1 MILNLLYI
9 FAMLNNNKYKLLNSL
24 KDKVMKTQIL
34 IAAIFFSGFT
44 FAQEKKQDTVKTKSI
59 EAVTLTKQVFK
70 KQSDRFVYD
79 VASSPVAKGNT
90 TFDLLKQTPLL
101 STTDDK
107 TFKIVGKNNVLIY
120 INGRKSNMDAESLT
134 QFLKNTPAE
143 NIQKIEVI
151 TVPGSEYQ
159 VESSDGIINIVL
171 KKKMSNGTSGNM
183 RMSNTQ
189 NKYNA
194 SNASFSVNYRK
205 DKLGINANLSGGE
218 NINPQSYVL
227 KNGIGQVRNES
238 VGNIDDPN
246 KNLGGYLNIDYQ
258 LTEKSN
264 LALSWNSWA
273 NKSYNSTIDLLNTLT
288 MPNSKGILETS
299 YTKTKNKEDARNY
312 NNSVNLNYEIKLD
325 SLGSKFNAN
334 AAYLIYKRFQ
344 YSDNNTMIS
353 DVKGSTS
360 GFSRTGRKIIQN
372 IPQIVNNFSGTVD
385 YIQKFKNDFTFSAGG
400 NFNKTKTD
408 NDTKNYNFAYNYDDA
423 TGTLTGIDTK
433 PDFNHFIYDENI
445 YGIYVT
451 FEKKFSDKF
460 SGKVGARYEITNSLG
475 TADSPTNSIAEQQ
488 HQRIERNYN
497 NLLPYVSFNYAINDK
512 NNISYSFSS
521 RMGRPSFWELN
532 PVRNIITEDNYTQNN
547 PFVKASSNYNQELT
561 YMYKNS
567 YFLILNHT
575 YEKDQITQVPLQ
587 KKYVD
592 NNGMERVRLA
602 YIRTNFG
609 DKQEMSAMLGI
620 QKSLFK
626 QYLTLNFN
634 AGVQHNINNGTLNT
648 DPTTGQVFDTY
659 INNRKSTS
667 LVINSNNTLRLDKNK
682 TWFLGVNFFYVDKQQ
697 IELGVLKNLMSLDLS
712 IKKNWNDWTF
722 AVNMNDVL
730 RTNVVEIEDYQS
742 NGNYNYIKNDM
753 YRRNITVSLTYNFG
767 NKKVK
772 KVREIESASD
782 AIKNRT
788 R

>member
-1 MILNLLYI
+1 
-9 FAMLNNNKYKLLNSL
+9 
-24 KDKVMKTQIL
+24 MKTTIL
-34 IAAIFFSGFT
+34 IAAIFFSGLT
-44 FAQEKKQDTVKTKSI
+44 FAQEKKQDTLKTKSI
-59 EAVTLTKQVFK
+59 EGVTLTKQVFK

-79 VASSPVAKGNT
+79 VAASPVAKGNT

-107 TFKIVGKNNVLIY
+107 TLKIVGKNNALIY
-120 INGRKSNMDAESLT
+120 INGRKTNMDAESLT

-159 VESSDGIINIVL
+159 VESSDGIINIIL
-171 KKKMSNGTSGNM
+171 KKKMSDGTSGNM

-218 NINPQSYVL
+218 NINPQSYIL
-227 KNGIGQVRNES
+227 RNGIGNVKNES

-273 NKSYNSTIDLLNTLT
+273 NKSYNSTIDLYNTLVQ
-288 MPNSKGILETS
+288 PDPDHKGQFLTS
-299 YTKTKNKEDARNY
+299 HTWTKNKEDARNY

-325 SLGSKFNAN
+325 SLGSKFNVN
-334 AAYLIYKRFQ
+334 AAYLHYKRFQ
-344 YSDNNTMIS
+344 FSRNNTLNEGLTPIKTITQ
-353 DVKGSTS
+353 D
-360 GFSRTGRKIIQN
+360 
-372 IPQIVNNFSGTVD
+372 IPQIINNFSGTVD
-385 YIQKFKNDFTFSAGG
+385 YIQKFKNDFTVSIGG
-400 NFNKTKTD
+400 NFNTTKTD
-408 NDTKNYNFAYNYDDA
+408 NDTKNFTYLFNDD
-423 TGTLTGIDTK
+423 GTPENVTPNPK
-433 PDFNHFIYDENI
+433 PDFNHFIYDEKI
-445 YGIYVT
+445 YGAYLT

-475 TADSPTNSIAEQQ
+475 TADSPTNEEAAQQ
-488 HQRIERNYN
+488 HQSIKRNYN
-497 NLLPYVSFNYAINDK
+497 NLLPYLSLNYAINDK

-521 RMGRPSFWELN
+521 RMRRPSFWELN
-532 PVRNIITEDNYTQNN
+532 PVKNIITQDNYTQNN
-547 PFVKASSNYNQELT
+547 PFVKASSTYNQELT

-587 KKYVD
+587 KTYMDK
-592 NNGMERVRLA
+592 NNMERVRLA

-609 DKQEMSAMLGI
+609 DKQEMSAMLGV

-634 AGVQHNINNGTLNT
+634 AGVQHNINNGMLDT
-648 DPTTGQVFDTY
+648 DPTTGEVFDTY

-667 LVINSNNTLRLDKNK
+667 LIITSNNTVRLDKKK

-697 IELGVLKNLMSLDLS
+697 IEFGVLKNLMSLDLS

-722 AVNMNDVL
+722 AVNVNDVL
-730 RTNVVEIEDYQS
+730 RTNVVEIEDYQA
-742 NGNYNYIKNDM
+742 NGNYNYIRNDQ
-753 YRRNITVSLTYNFG
+753 YRRNLTVSITYNFG
-767 NKKVK
+767 NQKVK
-772 KVREIESASD
+772 KVRDIESASD

>member
-1 MILNLLYI
+1 
-9 FAMLNNNKYKLLNSL
+9 
-24 KDKVMKTQIL
+24 MKTSIL
-34 IAAIFFSGFT
+34 IAALFFSGFA

-59 EAVTLTKQVFK
+59 EGVTLTKQVFK

-79 VASSPVAKGNT
+79 VAASPVAKGNT

-107 TFKIVGKNNVLIY
+107 AFKIVGKNNALIY
-120 INGRKSNMDAESLT
+120 INGRKTNMDAESLT

-159 VESSDGIINIVL
+159 VESSDGIINIIL
-171 KKKMSNGTSGNM
+171 KKKMSDGTSGNM
-183 RMSNTQ
+183 RMSNSQ

-194 SNASFSVNYRK
+194 SQASFSVNYRK
-205 DKLGINANLSGGE
+205 DKLGVTANLSGGE
-218 NINPQSYVL
+218 NINPQAYIL
-227 KNGIGQVRNES
+227 KNGTNRIKNES

-273 NKSYNSTIDLLNTLT
+273 NKSYNSTINLLNTIT
-288 MPNSKGILETS
+288 EYDKDGILTS
-299 YTKTKNKEDARNY
+299 TKYTRTQNKEDARNY

-344 YSDNNTMIS
+344 YSDNNTLNLA
-353 DVKGSTS
+353 DLGSLPTP
-360 GFSRTGRKIIQN
+360 GKKITQN
-372 IPQIVNNFSGTVD
+372 IPQIVNNFSATVD

-408 NDTKNYNFAYNYDDA
+408 NDTKNFTFLYDNGIMQNPDA
-423 TGTLTGIDTK
+423 
-433 PDFNHFIYDENI
+433 DFNHFIYDENI
-445 YGIYVT
+445 YGAYIT

-460 SGKVGARYEITNSLG
+460 SGKVGARYEITNSVG
-475 TADSPTNSIAEQQ
+475 TADSFKNNAEG
-488 HQRIERNYN
+488 HQKIEQNYN
-497 NLLPYVSFNYAINDK
+497 NLLPYLSFNYAINDK
-512 NNISYSFSS
+512 NNLSYAFSS
-521 RMGRPSFWELN
+521 RMRRPSFWELN

-547 PFVKASSNYNQELT
+547 PFVKASSSYNQELT

-567 YFLILNHT
+567 YFVILNHS

-587 KKYVD
+587 RKYTD
-592 NNGMERVRLA
+592 ENNVERVKLA

-620 QKSLFK
+620 QKSFFK
-626 QYLTLNFN
+626 QYVTLNFN

-659 INNRKSTS
+659 VNNRKSTS
-667 LVINSNNTLRLDKNK
+667 FIVTSNNTIRLDKKK
-682 TWFLGVNFFYVDKQQ
+682 TWFLGVNYFYVDKQQ
-697 IELGVLKNLMSLDLS
+697 IELGMLKSLMSLDLS

-722 AVNMNDVL
+722 AVNVNDVL
-730 RTNVVEIEDYQS
+730 RTNVVEIEDMQDS
-742 NGNYNYIKNDM
+742 GNYNYIRNDQ
-753 YRRNITVSLTYNFG
+753 YKRNLTVSITYNFG
-767 NKKVK
+767 NSKVK
-772 KVREIESASD
+772 KVRDIEGASD

>member
-1 MILNLLYI
+1 
-9 FAMLNNNKYKLLNSL
+9 
-24 KDKVMKTQIL
+24 MKTTIL
-34 IAAIFFSGFT
+34 IAAIFFSGMT
-44 FAQEKKQDTVKTKSI
+44 FAQEKKQDSVKTKSI
-59 EAVTLTKQVFK
+59 EGVTMTKQVFK

-79 VASSPVAKGNT
+79 VAASPVAKGNT

-107 TFKIVGKNNVLIY
+107 TLKIAGKNNALIY
-120 INGRKSNMDAESLT
+120 INGRKTNMDAESLT

-171 KKKMSNGTSGNM
+171 KKKMSDGTSGNM
-183 RMSNTQ
+183 RMSNSQ

-218 NINPQSYVL
+218 NINPQTYILRNRSGNV
-227 KNGIGQVRNES
+227 QNES
-238 VGNIDDPN
+238 VGDIDDPN
-246 KNLGGYLNIDYQ
+246 KNLGGYLNVDYQ

-273 NKSYNSTIDLLNTLT
+273 NKSYNSTINLLNTITRYDNNDNLIST
-288 MPNSKGILETS
+288 D
-299 YTKTKNKEDARNY
+299 YTRTKNKENARNY
-312 NNSVNLNYEIKLD
+312 NNSVNLNYELKLD
-325 SLGSKFNAN
+325 SLGSKFNVN
-334 AAYLIYKRFQ
+334 AAYLNYKRFQ

-353 DVKGSTS
+353 DVQGSTS
-360 GFSRTGRKIIQN
+360 GFSRTGKKIIQD
-372 IPQIVNNFSGTVD
+372 IPQIINNFSGTVD
-385 YIQKFKNDFTFSAGG
+385 YIQKFKNDFTFSVGG

-408 NDTKNYNFAYNYDDA
+408 NDTKNYTYDYIYNNAGQLQMID
-423 TGTLTGIDTK
+423 LTTD
-433 PDFNHFIYDENI
+433 PNHFIYDENI
-445 YGIYVT
+445 YGAYLT
-451 FEKKFSDKF
+451 LEKKFSDKF
-460 SGKVGARYEITNSLG
+460 SGKIGARYEITNSLG
-475 TADSPTNSIAEQQ
+475 TSDNAKQPEY
-488 HQRIERNYN
+488 QRIKRNYN
-497 NLLPYVSFNYAINDK
+497 NFLPYLSFNYAINDK

-521 RMGRPSFWELN
+521 RMRRPSFWELN
-532 PVRNIITEDNYTQNN
+532 PVKNIITQDNYTQNN
-547 PFVKASSNYNQELT
+547 PFVKASSTYNQELT

-587 KKYVD
+587 RSYIDPETNQK
-592 NNGMERVRLA
+592 RVQLA

-609 DKQEMSAMLGI
+609 DKQEMSAMLGV

-659 INNRKSTS
+659 INDRKSTS
-667 LVINSNNTLRLDKNK
+667 LVITSNNTLRLDKKK
-682 TWFLGVNFFYVDKQQ
+682 TWFLGVNFFYVDQQQ
-697 IELGVLKNLMSLDLS
+697 IELGILKDLMSLDLS

-722 AVNMNDVL
+722 AVNVNDVL
-730 RTNVVEIEDYQS
+730 RTNLVEIEDFQS
-742 NGNYNYIKNDM
+742 SGNYNYIRNDQ
-753 YRRNITVSLTYNFG
+753 YRRNLTVSITYNFG
-767 NKKVK
+767 NQKVK
-772 KVREIESASD
+772 KVRDIESASD

>member
-1 MILNLLYI
+1 
-9 FAMLNNNKYKLLNSL
+9 
-24 KDKVMKTQIL
+24 MKTSIL
-34 IAAIFFSGFT
+34 IAALFFSGFT

-59 EAVTLTKQVFK
+59 EAVTITKQVFK

-79 VASSPVAKGNT
+79 VAASPVAKGNT

-107 TFKIVGKNNVLIY
+107 TLKIAGKNNVLIY
-120 INGRKSNMDAESLT
+120 INGRKTNMEAESLT

-143 NIQKIEVI
+143 NIQRIEVI

-171 KKKMSNGTSGNM
+171 KKKMSDGTSGNM
-183 RMSNTQ
+183 RMSNSQ

-194 SNASFSVNYRK
+194 SQASFSVNYRK

-227 KNGIGQVRNES
+227 KNGIGDIKNES

-288 MPNSKGILETS
+288 QPADNGILETT
-299 YTKTKNKEDARNY
+299 YTRTKNKEDARNY

-344 YSDNNTMIS
+344 YSDNNTLMS
-353 DVKGSTS
+353 DVPGSTS
-360 GFSRTGRKIIQN
+360 GFSRTKTKITQS

-385 YIQKFKNDFTFSAGG
+385 YIQKFKSDFTFSAGG

-408 NDTKNYNFAYNYDDA
+408 NDTKNFTYLYDEN
-423 TGTLTGIDTK
+423 GNMLN
-433 PDFNHFIYDENI
+433 PNSDFNHFIYDENI
-445 YGIYVT
+445 YGAYIT
-451 FEKKFSDKF
+451 LDKKFSDKF
-460 SGKVGARYEITNSLG
+460 SGKIGARYEITNSVG
-475 TADSPTNSIAEQQ
+475 TAESLKNNVESNQK
-488 HQRIERNYN
+488 IERNYN
-497 NLLPYVSFNYAINDK
+497 NFLPYLSFNYAINDK
-512 NNISYSFSS
+512 NNLSYSFSS
-521 RMGRPSFWELN
+521 RMRRPSFWELN

-547 PFVKASSNYNQELT
+547 PFVKASSTYNQELT

-567 YFLILNHT
+567 YFLILNHS

-587 KKYVD
+587 MKYTD
-592 NNGMERVRLA
+592 KNNVERVRLA

-609 DKQEMSAMLGI
+609 DKQEMSAMLGV

-648 DPTTGQVFDTY
+648 DPTTGQIFDTY
-659 INNRKSTS
+659 VNNRKSTS
-667 LVINSNNTLRLDKNK
+667 FIVTSNNTIRLDKKK
-682 TWFLGVNFFYVDKQQ
+682 TWFLGVNYFYVDKQQ
-697 IELGVLKNLMSLDLS
+697 IELGVLKDLMSLDLS
-712 IKKNWNDWTF
+712 LKKNWNDWTF
-722 AVNMNDVL
+722 AVNVNDVL
-730 RTNVVEIEDYQS
+730 RTNVVEIEDIQDT
-742 NGNYNYIKNDM
+742 GNYNYIKNDT
-753 YRRNITVSLTYNFG
+753 YRRNFTVSITYNFG
-767 NKKVK
+767 NQKVK
-772 KVREIESASD
+772 KVRDIESASD
-782 AIKNRT
+782 TIKNRT